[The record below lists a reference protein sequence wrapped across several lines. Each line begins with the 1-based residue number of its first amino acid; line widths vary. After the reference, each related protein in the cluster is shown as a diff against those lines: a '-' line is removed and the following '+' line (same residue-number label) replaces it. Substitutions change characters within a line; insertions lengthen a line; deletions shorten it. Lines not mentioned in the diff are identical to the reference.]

1 MTYRKVEE
9 VAARF
14 YGYHKATDFSYSS
27 TNNDAT
33 QSSFLL
39 LAISTQYYD
48 IICFKVRQ
56 LLVISWR
63 VDT

>member
-9 VAARF
+9 VSVRS
-14 YGYHKATDFSYSS
+14 YGYHKATDFLYSS

-33 QSSFLL
+33 QSSFIL
-39 LAISTQYYD
+39 LAISTQCYD
-48 IICFKVRQ
+48 MISFKVRL
-56 LLVISWR
+56 LLVTSWR

>member
-1 MTYRKVEE
+1 MTYREVEE
-9 VAARF
+9 VAVRS
-14 YGYHKATDFSYSS
+14 YGNHKATDFLYSS

-39 LAISTQYYD
+39 LAISTQCYD
-48 IICFKVRQ
+48 MICFKVRQ
-56 LLVISWR
+56 LLVTSWR

>member
-1 MTYRKVEE
+1 MTYREVEE
-9 VAARF
+9 VAVRS
-14 YGYHKATDFSYSS
+14 YGYYKATDFSYSS

-39 LAISTQYYD
+39 LAISTQCYD
-48 IICFKVRQ
+48 MFSFKVRL
-56 LLVISWR
+56 LLVTSWR

>member
-9 VAARF
+9 VAVCS
-14 YGYHKATDFSYSS
+14 YGYHKATDFLYSS

-33 QSSFLL
+33 QSSFFL
-39 LAISTQYYD
+39 LAISTQCYD
-48 IICFKVRQ
+48 MIFFKVRQ
-56 LLVISWR
+56 LLVTSWR

>member
-9 VAARF
+9 VAVRS
-14 YGYHKATDFSYSS
+14 YGYHKATDFLYSS

-39 LAISTQYYD
+39 LVISTQCYD
-48 IICFKVRQ
+48 IISFKVRQ
-56 LLVISWR
+56 LLVTSWR